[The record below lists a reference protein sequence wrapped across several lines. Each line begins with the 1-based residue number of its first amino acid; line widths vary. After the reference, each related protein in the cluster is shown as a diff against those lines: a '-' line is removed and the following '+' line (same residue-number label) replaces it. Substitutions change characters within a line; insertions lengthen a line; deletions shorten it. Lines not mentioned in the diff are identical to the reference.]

1 MLHPRKLQGVRRCS
15 KFTCMGWHYQY
26 AGDWC
31 LVQVLFRKWATCRG
45 RRPHAGGGGPHAGSL
60 LGEDR
65 GPRPGTHSLPALSQ
79 RQPHLLLPYFQRKKF
94 GPIKRREQSRQRRMQ
109 RSKQGAPL
117 WASPHSPPLNIRNC
131 SSSQDVTAFSQLFQ

>member
-1 MLHPRKLQGVRRCS
+1 MQQEVGHMQGPLQ
-15 KFTCMGWHYQY
+15 
-26 AGDWC
+26 
-31 LVQVLFRKWATCRG
+31 
-45 RRPHAGGGGPHAGSL
+45 
-60 LGEDR
+60 GEDR

-79 RQPHLLLPYFQRKKF
+79 REPHLLLPYFQRKKF
-94 GPIKRREQSRQRRMQ
+94 GPIKRREQSRQRGMQ